1 MVAPS
6 KGAGHEDLLARSV
19 DREEGHAPS
28 RFGRDVS
35 ANSPPR
41 RGGWPGWGWVREVTR
56 YQWLVLLVAWLG
68 WVFDAMDGTIY
79 AMVQKPVITDLLGPG
94 ASEADVGFYSSA
106 VFSVMLIGWAF
117 GGIVFG
123 VLADYIGRTR
133 ALTITIL
140 IYSLFTGLSALAG
153 NWWQL
158 AIFRFVTG
166 LGLGGE
172 WAAGAALV
180 AEVWPD
186 RLRARAG
193 AILQSAAG
201 VGFFLAALT
210 NLWVG
215 VHSWRYVFLVGAF
228 PALLVLLIR
237 MVVKEPETW
246 VRVREEQRRS
256 KKSTFTL
263 ARLFAPQL
271 RRDTLVASTLAFVVL
286 LGLWGGTMWIPAAV
300 REIAVASKE
309 AASLTGEAV
318 ERYLVRQAS
327 YGVMLL
333 NAGSLIGY
341 LLFGPLADSIGRR
354 GAFFL
359 YFLGAVIL
367 FPAAFLST
375 SSLTALFLLLP
386 LVGIF
391 TLGVTSG
398 FPIYL
403 PELFPTSVRTTGVG
417 FCYNLG
423 RFVTAGGVF
432 ITGYLAGAMGSYAKA
447 ASAVSLVYLVGMVV
461 LLWARETRGQ
471 TLA

>member
-1 MVAPS
+1 MVAPE
-6 KGAGHEDLLARSV
+6 KIDGGKNAEHPVGRSAL
-19 DREEGHAPS
+19 G
-28 RFGRDVS
+28 FGDPVS
-35 ANSPPR
+35 ASHGV
-41 RGGWPGWGWVREVTR
+41 GGAWWQWWGWVREVSR

-94 ASEADVGFYSSA
+94 ASEADIGFYSSA

-140 IYSLFTGLSALAG
+140 IYSLFTGLSAFAD

-158 AIFRFVTG
+158 AIFRFITG

-193 AILQSAAG
+193 GILQSAAAI
-201 VGFFLAALT
+201 GFFLAALT
-210 NLWVG
+210 NLFVG
-215 VHSWRYVFLVGAF
+215 VHSWRYVFLVGAL

-237 MVVKEPETW
+237 MVVKEPESW
-246 VRVREEQRRS
+246 VKAKEERQRSNARA
-256 KKSTFTL
+256 FTL
-263 ARLFAPQL
+263 TQLFARPL
-271 RRDTLVASTLAFVVL
+271 RRDTLVASALAFVVL

-300 REIAVASKE
+300 REIAAASPE
-309 AASLTGEAV
+309 AASLTGEAA

-341 LLFGPLADSIGRR
+341 LLFGPLADWIGRR
-354 GAFFL
+354 GAFLLF
-359 YFLGAVIL
+359 FVGAVIL
-367 FPAAFLST
+367 FPVAFLTT
-375 SSLTALFLLLP
+375 SNVNVLFLLVP

-403 PELFPTSVRTTGVG
+403 PELFPTAVRTTGVG

-432 ITGYLAGAMGSYAKA
+432 ITGYLVGAMGSYAKA
-447 ASAVSLVYLVGMVV
+447 ATAVSLVYVVGMVV
-461 LLWARETRGQ
+461 LVFARETRGQ
-471 TLA
+471 KLI